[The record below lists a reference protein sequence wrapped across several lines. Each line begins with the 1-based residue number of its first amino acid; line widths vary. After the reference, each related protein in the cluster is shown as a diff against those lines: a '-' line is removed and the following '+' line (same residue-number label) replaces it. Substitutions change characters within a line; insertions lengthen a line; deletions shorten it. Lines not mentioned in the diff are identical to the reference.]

1 MDDRQ
6 PRITI
11 AHSMEVSY
19 TTLDAQAGLS
29 YDTTIRLTV
38 DPMGMYPDPQAVC
51 LLWIASNHIFKGMSE
66 FDEFRDTFEEHALRN
81 WSMLI
86 DMFPQVFG
94 QADAATRRM
103 FAKAKPVAKR
113 PPWSKCPRCGKPIWA
128 EEGRT
133 ELAETRRL
141 LKEHPYPLWCRTC
154 GQRFAYSDGQIECTS
169 RFGIQETLDTLD
181 AMFPVDQ
188 PSIDTILIE
197 SRAEGGE

>member
-38 DPMGMYPDPQAVC
+38 DPMGMYLDPQAVC

-66 FDEFRDTFEEHALRN
+66 FDEFRDAFEERALRN

-94 QADAATRRM
+94 
-103 FAKAKPVAKR
+103 
-113 PPWSKCPRCGKPIWA
+113 
-128 EEGRT
+128 
-133 ELAETRRL
+133 
-141 LKEHPYPLWCRTC
+141 
-154 GQRFAYSDGQIECTS
+154 
-169 RFGIQETLDTLD
+169 
-181 AMFPVDQ
+181 
-188 PSIDTILIE
+188 
-197 SRAEGGE
+197 